1 MRVTMARDELLTA
14 LHRVQGIVEKR
25 NTMPSLANV
34 LLEARPEGLEIV
46 ATDLELGMRGLYKAT
61 VEEPGS
67 VTFSARKLYEILK
80 EIKDSEIVMT
90 VTDNCLVTIQAGRGQ
105 FNVVGLTSKDFPP
118 LPSIEREDLIPLP
131 GMGLLQLIR
140 KTLFAVGDNDTR
152 YVLNGLL
159 IIVTTSGGEP
169 LIRLVGTDGHRL
181 AMADQKLVPAE
192 AGSQG
197 SGSPIKALDQEVKVI
212 VPKKAAAEIRRLLE
226 EGGDEPMIGF
236 TKNMLIFR
244 KSGLVLTS
252 RLMEGNY
259 PNYQQVI
266 PRVSNK
272 GITVNRDELEG
283 ALRRVSVLSQ
293 DKTSAVK
300 LTFSKKAI
308 TLFSSHPD
316 MGEAKEDILASFHG
330 EEFSAGFNA
339 RYLLE
344 VLGVIESEM
353 VVLNMEA
360 PLSPCLI
367 RELDSPLFQ
376 TVVMP
381 VKV

>member
-1 MRVTMARDELLTA
+1 MRVTVEREVLLTA

-34 LLEARPEGLEIV
+34 LLEAKKDGLDIS

-61 VEEPGS
+61 VEETGS

-80 EIKDSEIVMT
+80 EIKDEEIAMT
-90 VTDNCLVTIQAGRGQ
+90 VTEDCLVTIKTGRGE
-105 FNVVGLTSKDFPP
+105 FKVVGLPSKDFPP
-118 LPSIEREDLIPLP
+118 LPVIERDGLIPLP
-131 GMGLLQLIR
+131 GGGMLQLIR

-159 IIVTTSGGEP
+159 VVVTNAGGMP
-169 LIRLVGTDGHRL
+169 MIRLVGTDGHRL
-181 AMADQKLVPAE
+181 AMAEQKLETDTESSPA
-192 AGSQG
+192 
-197 SGSPIKALDQEVKVI
+197 QEEKVI

-226 EGGDEPMIGF
+226 EDGDEPMIGF

-244 KSGLVLTS
+244 KSGLVMTS

-266 PRVSNK
+266 PK
-272 GITVNRDELEG
+272 AGDKKITVNRDDLEG

-293 DKTSAVK
+293 NKTYAVK
-300 LTFSKKAI
+300 LTFSEKAI

-316 MGEAKEDILASFHG
+316 MGEAKEEIPAGFNG

-339 RYLLE
+339 RYLLD
-344 VLGVIESEM
+344 VLGVMESETIM
-353 VVLNMEA
+353 LNMEA

-367 RELDSPLFQ
+367 REQDNALFQ
-376 TVVMP
+376 SVVMP

>member
-1 MRVTMARDELLTA
+1 MRVTVERDELLTA

-34 LLEARPEGLEIV
+34 LLEAKPEGLDIS

-67 VTFSARKLYEILK
+67 VTFPARKLYEILK
-80 EIKDSEIVMT
+80 EIKDPEIAIT
-90 VTDNCLVTIQAGRGQ
+90 VTDDCLVTIKAGLGE
-105 FNVVGLTSKDFPP
+105 FKVVGLPSKDFPP
-118 LPSIEREDLIPLP
+118 LPAIEREGLIPLP
-131 GMGLLQLIR
+131 GVGLLQLIR

-159 IIVTTSGGEP
+159 IVVTNTDETP
-169 LIRLVGTDGHRL
+169 IIRLVGTDGHRL
-181 AMADQKLVPAE
+181 AMADQKLEIEKKTPLE
-192 AGSQG
+192 
-197 SGSPIKALDQEVKVI
+197 QEEKVI
-212 VPKKAAAEIRRLLE
+212 VPKKAATEIRRLLE

-266 PRVSNK
+266 PKASNK
-272 GITVNRDELEG
+272 KITVNRDDLEG
-283 ALRRVSVLSQ
+283 ALRRVSVLAQNKSY
-293 DKTSAVK
+293 AVK

-316 MGEAKEDILASFHG
+316 TGEAKEEIPAGFNG

-339 RYLLE
+339 RYLLD
-344 VLGVIESEM
+344 VLGVMESET

-360 PLSPCLI
+360 SLSPCLI
-367 RELDSPLFQ
+367 RELDTPMFQ
-376 TVVMP
+376 AVVMP

>member
-1 MRVTMARDELLTA
+1 MRVTVEREVLLTA

-34 LLEARPEGLEIV
+34 LLEAKKEGLDIS

-80 EIKDSEIVMT
+80 EIKDQEIAMT
-90 VTDNCLVTIQAGRGQ
+90 VTEDCLVTITTGRGE
-105 FNVVGLTSKDFPP
+105 FKVVGLPSKDFPP
-118 LPSIEREDLIPLP
+118 LPAIERDGLIPLP
-131 GMGLLQLIR
+131 GTGLLQLIR

-159 IIVTTSGGEP
+159 IVVTSTGGTP

-181 AMADQKLVPAE
+181 AMAEQKLEAE
-192 AGSQG
+192 NKESAD
-197 SGSPIKALDQEVKVI
+197 AQEEKVI

-226 EGGDEPMIGF
+226 EDDDEPMIGF

-266 PRVSNK
+266 PKAGNK
-272 GITVNRDELEG
+272 QIAVNRDDLEG

-293 DKTSAVK
+293 NKTYAVK

-316 MGEAKEDILASFHG
+316 MGEANEEIPASFNG

-339 RYLLE
+339 RYLLD
-344 VLGVIESEM
+344 VLSVLESET

-360 PLSPCLI
+360 SLSPCLI
-367 RELDSPLFQ
+367 REKDNAMFQ
-376 TVVMP
+376 AVVMP

>member
-1 MRVTMARDELLTA
+1 MRVTVEREVLLTA
-14 LHRVQGIVEKR
+14 LQRVQGIVEKR

-34 LLEARPEGLEIV
+34 LLEAKKEGLDIS

-61 VEEPGS
+61 VEETGS

-80 EIKDSEIVMT
+80 EIKDPEIAMT
-90 VTDNCLVTIQAGRGQ
+90 VTEDCLVTITTDRGE
-105 FNVVGLTSKDFPP
+105 FKVVGLPSKDFPP
-118 LPSIEREDLIPLP
+118 LPAIERDGLIPLP
-131 GMGLLQLIR
+131 GAGLLQLIR

-159 IIVTTSGGEP
+159 VVVTKEGETP
-169 LIRLVGTDGHRL
+169 MIRLVGTDGHRL
-181 AMADQKLVPAE
+181 AMAEQKLE
-192 AGSQG
+192 TDKKK
-197 SGSPIKALDQEVKVI
+197 SPEQEEKVI

-226 EGGDEPMIGF
+226 EDDDEPMIGF

-244 KSGLVLTS
+244 KSGLVMTS

-266 PRVSNK
+266 PKAGNK
-272 GITVNRDELEG
+272 KITVNREDLEG

-293 DKTSAVK
+293 TKTYAVK
-300 LTFSKKAI
+300 LTFGKKAI

-316 MGEAKEDILASFHG
+316 MGEAKEEIPASFNG
-330 EEFSAGFNA
+330 EDFSAGFNA
-339 RYLLE
+339 RYLLD
-344 VLGVIESEM
+344 VLGVMESET

-360 PLSPCLI
+360 SLSPCLI
-367 RELDSPLFQ
+367 REQGNALFQ
-376 TVVMP
+376 AVVMP

>member
-1 MRVTMARDELLTA
+1 MRVTVEREVLLTA
-14 LHRVQGIVEKR
+14 LQRVQGIVEKR

-34 LLEARPEGLEIV
+34 LLEAKKEGLDIS

-61 VEEPGS
+61 VKETGS

-80 EIKDSEIVMT
+80 EIKDQEIAMT
-90 VTDNCLVTIQAGRGQ
+90 VTEDCLVTITTARGE
-105 FNVVGLTSKDFPP
+105 FKVVGLPSKDFPP
-118 LPSIEREDLIPLP
+118 LPAIERDTLIPLP
-131 GMGLLQLIR
+131 GTGLLQLIR

-159 IIVTTSGGEP
+159 IVVTSAGDLP
-169 LIRLVGTDGHRL
+169 MIRLVATDGHRL
-181 AMADQKLVPAE
+181 AMAEQKLEGQNKKSDDAQDE
-192 AGSQG
+192 
-197 SGSPIKALDQEVKVI
+197 KVI
-212 VPKKAAAEIRRLLE
+212 IPKKAAAEIRRLLE
-226 EGGDEPMIGF
+226 EDDDEPMIGF

-266 PRVSNK
+266 PKAGSKQVA
-272 GITVNRDELEG
+272 VNRDDLEG

-293 DKTSAVK
+293 NKTYAVK

-308 TLFSSHPD
+308 TLLSSHPD
-316 MGEAKEDILASFHG
+316 MGEANEEIPASFNG

-339 RYLLE
+339 RYLLD
-344 VLGVIESEM
+344 VLSVLESET
-353 VVLNMEA
+353 VTLNMEA
-360 PLSPCLI
+360 SLSPCLI
-367 RELDSPLFQ
+367 QEKDNTLFKA
-376 TVVMP
+376 VVMP

>member
-1 MRVTMARDELLTA
+1 MRVTVEREVLLTA

-34 LLEARPEGLEIV
+34 LLEAKKEGLDIS
-46 ATDLELGMRGLYKAT
+46 ATDLELGMRGLYKAA
-61 VEEPGS
+61 VEETGS

-80 EIKDSEIVMT
+80 EITDQEIAMT
-90 VTDNCLVTIQAGRGQ
+90 VTEDCLVTITTARGE
-105 FNVVGLTSKDFPP
+105 FKVVGLPSKDFPP
-118 LPSIEREDLIPLP
+118 LPAIERDGLIPLP
-131 GMGLLQLIR
+131 GTGLLHLIR

-159 IIVTTSGGEP
+159 IVVTSTGGTP
-169 LIRLVGTDGHRL
+169 MIRLVGTDGHRL
-181 AMADQKLVPAE
+181 AMAEQKLEGENKESAD
-192 AGSQG
+192 A
-197 SGSPIKALDQEVKVI
+197 QEEKVI
-212 VPKKAAAEIRRLLE
+212 IPKKAAAEIRRLLE
-226 EGGDEPMIGF
+226 EDEDEPMIGF

-266 PRVSNK
+266 PKAGSKQVA
-272 GITVNRDELEG
+272 VNRDDLEG

-293 DKTSAVK
+293 NKTYAVK

-308 TLFSSHPD
+308 TLLSSHPD
-316 MGEAKEDILASFHG
+316 MGEANEEIPASFNG

-339 RYLLE
+339 RYLLD
-344 VLGVIESEM
+344 VLSVVGSET

-360 PLSPCLI
+360 SLSPCLI
-367 RELDSPLFQ
+367 REKDNALFKA
-376 TVVMP
+376 VVMP

>member
-1 MRVTMARDELLTA
+1 MRVTVEREVLLTA

-34 LLEARPEGLEIV
+34 LLEAKKEGLDIS

-61 VEEPGS
+61 VEETGS

-80 EIKDSEIVMT
+80 EVKDQEIAMT
-90 VTDNCLVTIQAGRGQ
+90 VTDDCLVTLKTKRGE
-105 FNVVGLTSKDFPP
+105 FKVVGLPSKDFPP
-118 LPSIEREDLIPLP
+118 LPAIEREGLIPLP
-131 GMGLLQLIR
+131 GTGLLQLIR

-159 IIVTTSGGEP
+159 IVVTNADGTP
-169 LIRLVGTDGHRL
+169 VIRLVGTDGHRL
-181 AMADQKLVPAE
+181 AMAEQKLEAE
-192 AGSQG
+192 NKESAD
-197 SGSPIKALDQEVKVI
+197 AQEEKVI
-212 VPKKAAAEIRRLLE
+212 IPKKAAAEIRRLLE
-226 EGGDEPMIGF
+226 EDEDEPMIGF

-266 PRVSNK
+266 PKAGNK
-272 GITVNRDELEG
+272 QIAVNRDDLEG

-293 DKTSAVK
+293 NKTYAVK
-300 LTFSKKAI
+300 LTFSEKAI

-316 MGEAKEDILASFHG
+316 MGEAKEEIPASFNG

-339 RYLLE
+339 RYLLD
-344 VLGVIESEM
+344 VLGVMESETIM
-353 VVLNMEA
+353 LNMEA

-367 RELDSPLFQ
+367 REQDDFLFQ
-376 TVVMP
+376 SVVMP

>member
-1 MRVTMARDELLTA
+1 MRVKVEREVLLTA

-34 LLEARPEGLEIV
+34 LLEAKKEGLDIS

-80 EIKDSEIVMT
+80 EIKDQEIAMT
-90 VTDNCLVTIQAGRGQ
+90 VTEDCLVTITTARGE
-105 FNVVGLTSKDFPP
+105 FKVVGLPSKDFPP
-118 LPSIEREDLIPLP
+118 LPAIERDGLIPLP
-131 GMGLLQLIR
+131 GTGLLQLIR

-159 IIVTTSGGEP
+159 IVVTNDGGTP
-169 LIRLVGTDGHRL
+169 MIRLVGTDGHRL
-181 AMADQKLVPAE
+181 AMAEQKLEAE
-192 AGSQG
+192 NKESAD
-197 SGSPIKALDQEVKVI
+197 AQEEKVI

-226 EGGDEPMIGF
+226 EDEDEPMIGF

-266 PRVSNK
+266 PKAGNK
-272 GITVNRDELEG
+272 QIAVNRDDLEG

-293 DKTSAVK
+293 NKTYAVK

-316 MGEAKEDILASFHG
+316 MGEANEEIPASFNG

-339 RYLLE
+339 RYLLD
-344 VLGVIESEM
+344 VLSVLESET

-360 PLSPCLI
+360 SLSPCLI
-367 RELDSPLFQ
+367 REKDNALFQ
-376 TVVMP
+376 AVVMP

>member
-1 MRVTMARDELLTA
+1 MRVTVERDELLTA

-34 LLEARPEGLEIV
+34 LLEAKPEGLDIS

-67 VTFSARKLYEILK
+67 VTFPARKLYEILK
-80 EIKDSEIVMT
+80 EIKDPEIAIT
-90 VTDNCLVTIQAGRGQ
+90 VTDDCLVTIKAGLGE
-105 FNVVGLTSKDFPP
+105 FKVMGLPGKDFPP
-118 LPSIEREDLIPLP
+118 LPAIEREGLIPLP
-131 GMGLLQLIR
+131 GAGLLQLIR

-159 IIVTTSGGEP
+159 IVVTTTDETP
-169 LIRLVGTDGHRL
+169 IIRLVGTDGHRL
-181 AMADQKLVPAE
+181 AMADQNLVPAE
-192 AGSQG
+192 AGIQN
-197 SGSPIKALDQEVKVI
+197 QEEKVI
-212 VPKKAAAEIRRLLE
+212 VPKKAATEIRRLLE

-266 PRVSNK
+266 PKASNK
-272 GITVNRDELEG
+272 KITVNRDDLEG
-283 ALRRVSVLSQ
+283 ALRRVSVLAQNKSY
-293 DKTSAVK
+293 AVK

-316 MGEAKEDILASFHG
+316 TGEAKEEIPAGFNG

-339 RYLLE
+339 RYLLD
-344 VLGVIESEM
+344 VLGVMESET

-360 PLSPCLI
+360 SLSPCLI
-367 RELDSPLFQ
+367 RELDTPMFQ
-376 TVVMP
+376 AVVMP

>member
-1 MRVTMARDELLTA
+1 MRVTVERDELLTA

-25 NTMPSLANV
+25 NTMPSLSNV
-34 LLEARPEGLEIV
+34 LLEAKPEGLDIS

-67 VTFSARKLYEILK
+67 VTFPARKLYEILK
-80 EIKDSEIVMT
+80 EIKEQEIAMT
-90 VTDNCLVTIQAGRGQ
+90 VTDDCLVTIKAGLGE
-105 FNVVGLTSKDFPP
+105 FKVVGLPSKDFPP
-118 LPSIEREDLIPLP
+118 LPAIEREGLIPLP
-131 GMGLLQLIR
+131 GVGLLQLIR

-159 IIVTTSGGEP
+159 IVVTNTDETP
-169 LIRLVGTDGHRL
+169 IIRLVGTDGHRL
-181 AMADQKLVPAE
+181 AMADQKLEIEKKTPLE
-192 AGSQG
+192 
-197 SGSPIKALDQEVKVI
+197 QEEKVI
-212 VPKKAAAEIRRLLE
+212 VPKKAATEIRRLLE

-266 PRVSNK
+266 PKASNK
-272 GITVNRDELEG
+272 KITVNRDDLEG
-283 ALRRVSVLSQ
+283 ALRRVSVLAQNKSY
-293 DKTSAVK
+293 AVK

-316 MGEAKEDILASFHG
+316 TGEAKEEIPASFNG
-330 EEFSAGFNA
+330 EEFAAGFNA
-339 RYLLE
+339 RYLLD
-344 VLGVIESEM
+344 VLGVMESET

-360 PLSPCLI
+360 SLSPCLI
-367 RELDSPLFQ
+367 RELDTPMFQ
-376 TVVMP
+376 AVVMP

>member
-1 MRVTMARDELLTA
+1 MRVTIARDELLTA
-14 LHRVQGIVEKR
+14 LQRVQGVVEKR

-34 LLEARPEGLEIV
+34 LLEAKTEGLDIL
-46 ATDLELGMRGLYKAT
+46 ATDLELGMRGLYKAK

-67 VTFSARKLYEILK
+67 VTFSAKKLYEILK
-80 EIKDSEIVMT
+80 EIKDPDVSLS
-90 VTDNCLVTIQAGRGQ
+90 VTDHSLVTIRAGRSQ
-105 FNVVGLTSKDFPP
+105 FKVVGLPSKDFPP
-118 LPSIEREDLIPLP
+118 LPSIEREGLIPLP
-131 GMGLLQLIR
+131 GASLLRLIR

-159 IIVTTSGGEP
+159 ITLLSNEGKP

-181 AMADQKLVPAE
+181 AVADQELEVGQDTAFPA
-192 AGSQG
+192 
-197 SGSPIKALDQEVKVI
+197 DTKVI
-212 VPKKAAAEIRRLLE
+212 VPKKAAQEIRRLLE

-266 PRVSNK
+266 PKESSKKV
-272 GITVNRDELEG
+272 TVNREDFEG
-283 ALRRVSVLSQ
+283 ALRRVSVLSR
-293 DKTSAVK
+293 DKTYAVK
-300 LTFSKKAI
+300 VTFAPDHL

-316 MGEAKEDILASFHG
+316 MGEAVEEIQAQFNG

-344 VLGVIESEM
+344 VLTIMDSETIELQM
-353 VVLNMEA
+353 DA
-360 PLSPCLI
+360 PLSPCLLK
-367 RELDSPLFQ
+367 ETDSQQLFFKA
-376 TVVMP
+376 VVMP

>member
-1 MRVTMARDELLTA
+1 MRVTVEREVLLTA
-14 LHRVQGIVEKR
+14 LQRVQGIVEKR

-34 LLEARPEGLEIV
+34 LLEAKKEGLDIS

-61 VEEPGS
+61 VEETGS

-80 EIKDSEIVMT
+80 EIKDPEIAMT
-90 VTDNCLVTIQAGRGQ
+90 VTEDCLVTITTDRGE
-105 FNVVGLTSKDFPP
+105 FKVVGLPSKDFPP
-118 LPSIEREDLIPLP
+118 LPAIERDGLIPLP
-131 GMGLLQLIR
+131 GEGLLQLIR

-159 IIVTTSGGEP
+159 VVVTKEGETP
-169 LIRLVGTDGHRL
+169 MIRLVGTDGHRL
-181 AMADQKLVPAE
+181 AMAEQKLE
-192 AGSQG
+192 TDKKT
-197 SGSPIKALDQEVKVI
+197 SPEQEEKVI

-226 EGGDEPMIGF
+226 EDDDEPMIGF

-244 KSGLVLTS
+244 KSGLVMTS

-266 PRVSNK
+266 PKAGNK
-272 GITVNRDELEG
+272 KITVNRGDLEG

-293 DKTSAVK
+293 TKTYAVK

-316 MGEAKEDILASFHG
+316 MGEAKEEIPASFNG
-330 EEFSAGFNA
+330 EDFSAGFNA
-339 RYLLE
+339 RYLLD
-344 VLGVIESEM
+344 VLGVMESET

-360 PLSPCLI
+360 SLSPCLI
-367 RELDSPLFQ
+367 REQGNALFQ
-376 TVVMP
+376 AVVMP

>member
-1 MRVTMARDELLTA
+1 MRVTVERDELLTA

-34 LLEARPEGLEIV
+34 LLEAKPEGLDIS

-67 VTFSARKLYEILK
+67 VTFPARKLYEILK
-80 EIKDSEIVMT
+80 EIKEPEIAIT
-90 VTDNCLVTIQAGRGQ
+90 VTDDCLVTIKAGLGE
-105 FNVVGLTSKDFPP
+105 FKVVGLPGKDFPP
-118 LPSIEREDLIPLP
+118 LPAIEREGLIPLP
-131 GMGLLQLIR
+131 GAGLLQLIR

-159 IIVTTSGGEP
+159 IVVTNTDETP
-169 LIRLVGTDGHRL
+169 IIRLVGTDGHRL
-181 AMADQKLVPAE
+181 AMADQKLEIEKKTPLE
-192 AGSQG
+192 
-197 SGSPIKALDQEVKVI
+197 QEEKVI
-212 VPKKAAAEIRRLLE
+212 VPKKAATEIRRLLE

-266 PRVSNK
+266 PKASNK
-272 GITVNRDELEG
+272 KITVNRDDLEG
-283 ALRRVSVLSQ
+283 ALRRVSVLAQNKSH
-293 DKTSAVK
+293 AVK

-316 MGEAKEDILASFHG
+316 TGEAKEEIPAGFNG

-339 RYLLE
+339 RYLLD
-344 VLGVIESEM
+344 VLGVMESET

-360 PLSPCLI
+360 SLSPCLI
-367 RELDSPLFQ
+367 RELDTPMFQ
-376 TVVMP
+376 AVVMP

>member
-1 MRVTMARDELLTA
+1 MRVTVERDELLTA

-34 LLEARPEGLEIV
+34 LLEAKPEGLDIS

-67 VTFSARKLYEILK
+67 VTFPARKLYEILK
-80 EIKDSEIVMT
+80 EIKDPEIAIT
-90 VTDNCLVTIQAGRGQ
+90 VTDDCLVTIKAGLGE
-105 FNVVGLTSKDFPP
+105 FKVVGLPSKDFPP
-118 LPSIEREDLIPLP
+118 LPAIEREGLIPLP
-131 GMGLLQLIR
+131 GAGLLQLIR

-159 IIVTTSGGEP
+159 IVVTNTDETP
-169 LIRLVGTDGHRL
+169 IIRLVGTDGHRL
-181 AMADQKLVPAE
+181 AMADQNLVPAE
-192 AGSQG
+192 AGIQN
-197 SGSPIKALDQEVKVI
+197 QEEKVI
-212 VPKKAAAEIRRLLE
+212 VPKKAATEIRRLLE

-266 PRVSNK
+266 PKASNK
-272 GITVNRDELEG
+272 KITVNRDDLEG
-283 ALRRVSVLSQ
+283 ALRRVSVLAQNKSH
-293 DKTSAVK
+293 AVK

-316 MGEAKEDILASFHG
+316 TGEAKEEIPAGFNG

-339 RYLLE
+339 RYLLD
-344 VLGVIESEM
+344 VLGVMESET

-360 PLSPCLI
+360 SLSPCLI
-367 RELDSPLFQ
+367 RELDTPMFQ
-376 TVVMP
+376 AVVMP

>member
-1 MRVTMARDELLTA
+1 MRVTVERDELLTA

-34 LLEARPEGLEIV
+34 LLEAKPEGLDIS

-67 VTFSARKLYEILK
+67 VTFPARKLYEILK
-80 EIKDSEIVMT
+80 EIKDPEIAIT
-90 VTDNCLVTIQAGRGQ
+90 VTDDCLVTIKAGLGE
-105 FNVVGLTSKDFPP
+105 FKVVGLPGKDFPP
-118 LPSIEREDLIPLP
+118 LPAIEREGLIPLP
-131 GMGLLQLIR
+131 GAGLLQLIR

-159 IIVTTSGGEP
+159 IVVTNTDETP
-169 LIRLVGTDGHRL
+169 IIRLVGTDGHRL
-181 AMADQKLVPAE
+181 AMADQNLVPAE
-192 AGSQG
+192 AGIQN
-197 SGSPIKALDQEVKVI
+197 QEEKVI
-212 VPKKAAAEIRRLLE
+212 VPKKAATEIRRLLE

-266 PRVSNK
+266 PKASNK
-272 GITVNRDELEG
+272 KITVNRDDLEG
-283 ALRRVSVLSQ
+283 ALRRVSVLAQNKSH
-293 DKTSAVK
+293 AVK

-316 MGEAKEDILASFHG
+316 TGEAKEEIPAGFNG

-339 RYLLE
+339 RYLLD
-344 VLGVIESEM
+344 VLGVMESET

-360 PLSPCLI
+360 SLSPCLI
-367 RELDSPLFQ
+367 RELDTSMFQ
-376 TVVMP
+376 AVVMP

>member
-1 MRVTMARDELLTA
+1 MRVTVEREVLLTA

-34 LLEARPEGLEIV
+34 LLEAKKEGLDIS
-46 ATDLELGMRGLYKAT
+46 ATDLELGMRGLYKAA

-80 EIKDSEIVMT
+80 EIKDQEIAIT
-90 VTDNCLVTIQAGRGQ
+90 VTEDCLVTITTARGE
-105 FNVVGLTSKDFPP
+105 FKVVGLPSKDFPP
-118 LPSIEREDLIPLP
+118 LPAIERDGLIPLP
-131 GMGLLQLIR
+131 GTGLLQLIR

-159 IIVTTSGGEP
+159 IVVTSAGGTP
-169 LIRLVGTDGHRL
+169 MIRLVGTDGHRL
-181 AMADQKLVPAE
+181 AMAEEKLEAENKESAE
-192 AGSQG
+192 A
-197 SGSPIKALDQEVKVI
+197 QEEKVI
-212 VPKKAAAEIRRLLE
+212 IPKKAATEIRRLLE
-226 EGGDEPMIGF
+226 EDEDEPMIGF

-266 PRVSNK
+266 PKAGSKQIV
-272 GITVNRDELEG
+272 VNRDDLEG

-293 DKTSAVK
+293 NKTYAVK

-308 TLFSSHPD
+308 TLLSSHPD
-316 MGEAKEDILASFHG
+316 MGEANEEIPAGFAG

-339 RYLLE
+339 RYLLD
-344 VLGVIESEM
+344 VLGVMESET

-367 RELDSPLFQ
+367 REKDNALFQ
-376 TVVMP
+376 AVVMP

>member
-34 LLEARPEGLEIV
+34 LLEAKPEGLDIL
-46 ATDLELGMRGLYKAT
+46 ATDLELGMRGLYQAT

-90 VTDNCLVTIQAGRGQ
+90 VTDNCLVTIQAGRSQ
-105 FNVVGLTSKDFPP
+105 FKVVGLPSKDFPP
-118 LPSIEREDLIPLP
+118 LPTIEREGLMPLP

-140 KTLFAVGDNDTR
+140 KTLFAVGDKDTR

-159 IIVTTSGGEP
+159 IVVTNAGGEP
-169 LIRLVGTDGHRL
+169 IIRLVGTDGHRL
-181 AMADQKLVPAE
+181 AMADQKLE
-192 AGSQG
+192 IEKKNS
-197 SGSPIKALDQEVKVI
+197 LDQEVKVI

-266 PRVSNK
+266 PKVSNK
-272 GITVNRDELEG
+272 KITVNRDDLEG

-293 DKTSAVK
+293 DKTYAVK

-316 MGEAKEDILASFHG
+316 MGEAKEDIPASFNG

-344 VLGVIESEM
+344 VLGVIESET

-367 RELDSPLFQ
+367 QELDNPLFQ